1 MWPNSLPHRNQRGVS
16 VLRQTDQAVEAD
28 HKSTQQCFPKLRPI
42 PRNAKAFEA
51 RQIALRQMAIRGLH
65 WSIQQRLAQDGLPNR
80 STSMPIFRNSDQDVW
95 RHPTKGCLENVHV
108 RWQRAIVRAAAWGC
122 EVLIPNAD
130 NAVLDIRKLRDYCL
144 DTHHDLGGH
153 KARVFR
159 SVLSIDRSDADWLRE
174 EILRAIANA
183 DARQTKQNAYGDHY
197 AAKITVTRQ
206 NRTAVI
212 NTTWIIRHNED
223 FPRFTSAW
231 VI

>member
-1 MWPNSLPHRNQRGVS
+1 
-16 VLRQTDQAVEAD
+16 
-28 HKSTQQCFPKLRPI
+28 
-42 PRNAKAFEA
+42 
-51 RQIALRQMAIRGLH
+51 
-65 WSIQQRLAQDGLPNR
+65 
-80 STSMPIFRNSDQDVW
+80 MPIFRNSDQDVW
-95 RHPTKGCLENVHV
+95 RHSTTGSLENVDAP
-108 RWQRAIVRAAAWGC
+108 WQRAIARTTKWGS
-122 EVLIPNAD
+122 EMLIPNAE

-144 DTHHDLGGH
+144 DMNHDLGGH
-153 KARVFR
+153 TARVFR
-159 SVLSIDRSDADWLRE
+159 SVLSIDRSDADWLSE

-183 DARQTKQNAYGDHY
+183 DARQTKQNSYGDHY